1 MRGDPDHEA
10 VLRKVR
16 AKLMLFKHV
25 AKIAHCRARC
35 SISPDGR
42 IFQTLS
48 PTLFQY
54 STIFADQASTPL
66 KPSYHNTE
74 RVLPPAPTASYMA
87 ATASA
92 AASYVSSWFG
102 GSSSAANKP
111 GPQGLDDLLAGP
123 KRPAP
128 RIQPAAIAAQDIQP
142 VQAATGPPGRPSRAR
157 PVAST
162 ASASQGQ
169 MQAKLPEV
177 EEVTYNRFGMPIKKP
192 PRDPRPGREM
202 VDALEE
208 RGERLSFLN
217 EQFDNAAK
225 ASQDFMAQAKRTAAI
240 GGAKATVTGVGKG
253 ISAGIG
259 KMLS

>member
-1 MRGDPDHEA
+1 MPRLEY
-10 VLRKVR
+10 R
-16 AKLMLFKHV
+16 AK
-25 AKIAHCRARC
+25 C
-35 SISPDGR
+35 SLSPDGR

-54 STIFADQASTPL
+54 STIFADQAPAPL
-66 KPSYHNTE
+66 KANYHNTE
-74 RVLPPAPTASYMA
+74 RVLPPAPVASYMA

-92 AASYVSSWFG
+92 AASYVSSWFSGG
-102 GSSSAANKP
+102 GSSASKP
-111 GPQGLDDLLAGP
+111 APQGLDELLAGP

-128 RIQPAAIAAQDIQP
+128 RIKPAAVAAQERLSANQ
-142 VQAATGPPGRPSRAR
+142 ATGPPGRPSRAR
-157 PVAST
+157 PVAS
-162 ASASQGQ
+162 ASPAAGAGA

-217 EQFDNAAK
+217 EQFDNVAK
-225 ASQDFMAQAKRTAAI
+225 ASQDFMAQTKRTAAI
-240 GGAKATVTGVGKG
+240 GGAKATVSGVGKG